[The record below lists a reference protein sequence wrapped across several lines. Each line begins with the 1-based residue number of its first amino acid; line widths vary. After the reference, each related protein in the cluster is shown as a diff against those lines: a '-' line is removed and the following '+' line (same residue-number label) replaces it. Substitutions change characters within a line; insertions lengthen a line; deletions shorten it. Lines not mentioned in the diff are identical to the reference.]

1 MDCEGQIR
9 LLPELTHDLVRI
21 ELTVFSTY
29 TLVCFFFSC
38 RGSLSFLQSHLDIFI
53 VLFFSSACPFIFMS
67 LSKIRFTIKMKA
79 KHGLAKKGLIFQKQ
93 SRNKQAK
100 PLMV

>member
-9 LLPELTHDLVRI
+9 LLPELTHDLVQI

-29 TLVCFFFSC
+29 TSVFFSC
-38 RGSLSFLQSHLDIFI
+38 RDSLSFLQSHLDIFI
-53 VLFFSSACPFIFMS
+53 ALFFNSAFPFIFMS

-79 KHGLAKKGLIFQKQ
+79 KRGLAKKGLIFQKQ

-100 PLMV
+100 PPMV